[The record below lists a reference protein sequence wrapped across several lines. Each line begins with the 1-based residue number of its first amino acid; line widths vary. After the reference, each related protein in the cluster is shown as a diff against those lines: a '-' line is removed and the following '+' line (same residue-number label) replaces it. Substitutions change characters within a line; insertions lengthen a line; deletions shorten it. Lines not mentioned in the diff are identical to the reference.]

1 MTFRRGNRLII
12 TRIRMSDDAHAWVG
26 GQHTFKPRRG
36 FGRSICHDDLT
47 RVHLRPMALDVA
59 RDEPAHV
66 VGRHVDADGLD
77 AKLSFGGL
85 AGISAGMR
93 SGLEVNLLG
102 LVAGV
107 DVRHPAIKL
116 PGFGRLG
123 FAAAALAGE

>member
-1 MTFRRGNRLII
+1 MYIRRS
-12 TRIRMSDDAHAWVG
+12 TA
-26 GQHTFKPRRG
+26 
-36 FGRSICHDDLT
+36 
-47 RVHLRPMALDVA
+47 
-59 RDEPAHV
+59 
-66 VGRHVDADGLD
+66 VGRDYLADGSRWGRLWHVDADGLD

-123 FAAAALAGE
+123 FAATALAGE